1 MTRRLLAAGCIGAL
15 TIAALAA
22 CTAKVGP
29 PPTPPSPAGPSAGQG
44 LAALPSSSPS
54 PSPSVS
60 PSQPAPAT
68 TTAAAVGPCT
78 ASGLSLVQLPGDNG
92 AAGTIVIAIQL
103 TNTSGHRCTI
113 SGYPD
118 FTVTFHSASMSSDIN
133 EPVALQHGN
142 LPGTA
147 FNDPVTSVTLDPNGH
162 SGFLLAYSNMPPDG
176 TSGCDAV
183 TKMHLLPPGGSSRVV
198 GPVQFQVCKPTLQIS
213 PYLPASRLSVG

>member
-1 MTRRLLAAGCIGAL
+1 MTRRLLAAGCFGTLA
-15 TIAALAA
+15 IAALAA
-22 CTAKVGP
+22 CTAKAGP
-29 PPTPPSPAGPSAGQG
+29 SATPPSPPGPSAAQG
-44 LAALPSSSPS
+44 LGAQPS

-60 PSQPAPAT
+60 ASPSHPAPAT

-147 FNDPVTSVTLDPNGH
+147 FNDPVTTVTLDPNGH
-162 SGFLLAYSNMPPDG
+162 SGFLLAYSNVPQDA
-176 TSGCDAV
+176 TKGCDAV

-198 GPVQFQVCKPTLQIS
+198 GSVQFQVCKPTLQIS